1 MVFGRKKRSKSKSG
15 KSAAK
20 RDLVEC
26 SPHRITGGGFFQGLS
41 VGHIEHES
49 HIERYALSTLLL
61 CHDVYRI
68 ESQVGKEPYSLDGQ
82 QKHHIP
88 DFVADTFVEGLRLEV
103 KALAQLARPETLRKY
118 SAVAKGYLTRGVPF
132 ALLVDAQ
139 LEEAPRFRSVKLLAR
154 YVTSQIPDQVAEKA
168 RIALASG
175 AKSIGEIKACA
186 GLQLVDIWTLIAQ
199 RHLCFDWD
207 KPLHAEESPVSL
219 PGQPYEGLKLEN
231 ILRSTRFGGFLAEL
245 ALGRQP
251 TDKQL
256 LADAST
262 WRQHDR
268 PIGPWNFV
276 GGFQRAPLLRDIGDA
291 ERILREADG
300 RRDFGSGQSAW
311 PTRSTKR

>member
-1 MVFGRKKRSKSKSG
+1 MGFGGKKRSKSESNKSP
-15 KSAAK
+15 AK
-20 RDLVEC
+20 RNLVEC

-88 DFVADTFVEGLRLEV
+88 DFVADTFVEGLRIEV
-103 KALAQLARPETLRKY
+103 KALAQLVRPEALGMYT
-118 SAVAKGYLTRGVPF
+118 AVARGYLTRDVPF
-132 ALLVDAQ
+132 AFLVDAQ
-139 LEEAPRFRSVKLLAR
+139 LEETPRFRAVKLLAR
-154 YVTSQIPDQVAEKA
+154 YVTSQISEQVAEKA

-199 RHLCFDWD
+199 RQLCIDWD
-207 KPLHAEESPVSL
+207 KPLHAEESLVSL

-256 LADAST
+256 LADAAA
-262 WRQHDR
+262 WRQRDR
-268 PIGPWNFV
+268 PIGPFNFV
-276 GGFQRAPLLRDIGDA
+276 GGFQGTSILRGLGDA
-291 ERILREADG
+291 ERILREAD
-300 RRDFGSGQSAW
+300 D
-311 PTRSTKR
+311 

>member
-1 MVFGRKKRSKSKSG
+1 MGFGGKKRSKSESNKSP
-15 KSAAK
+15 AK
-20 RDLVEC
+20 RNLVEC

-82 QKHHIP
+82 QKRHIP
-88 DFVADTFVEGLRLEV
+88 DFVVDTFVGGLRLEI
-103 KALAQLARPETLRKY
+103 KALAQLARPEELGKY

-132 ALLVDAQ
+132 AFLVDAQ
-139 LEEAPRFRSVKLLAR
+139 LEDAPRFQSMKLLAR
-154 YVTSQIPDQVAEKA
+154 YVTSQTPDHVVEKA
-168 RIALASG
+168 RIVLASG
-175 AKSIGEIKACA
+175 EKSVGDIKACT
-186 GLQLVDIWTLIAQ
+186 GLQLVDIWSLIAQ

-207 KPLHAEESPVSL
+207 KPLHAEDSLVSL

-256 LADAST
+256 LADAAA
-262 WRQHDR
+262 WRQRDR
-268 PIGPWNFV
+268 PVGPFNFV
-276 GGFQRAPLLRDIGDA
+276 GGFPGAPSLRDLGDA
-291 ERILREADG
+291 ERILREAD
-300 RRDFGSGQSAW
+300 D
-311 PTRSTKR
+311 

>member
-1 MVFGRKKRSKSKSG
+1 MGLGRKNRSKSKSK
-15 KSAAK
+15 KSTQK
-20 RDLVEC
+20 RNLVEC
-26 SPHRITGGGFFQGLS
+26 SPHRITGGGLFPGLS

-49 HIERYALSTLLL
+49 HIERYALSTLIL

-68 ESQVGKEPYSLDGQ
+68 ESQFGNEPYFLDGQ

-88 DFVADTFVEGLRLEV
+88 DFVVDTFVEGLRLEV
-103 KALAQLARPETLRKY
+103 KALAQLVRPESLSKY
-118 SAVAKGYLTRGVPF
+118 SSVAKGYLARGVPLAF
-132 ALLVDAQ
+132 LVDAQ
-139 LEEAPRFRSVKLLAR
+139 LEEAPRFQAVKLLAR
-154 YVTSQIPDQVAEKA
+154 YVTSQIPEQVAEKVRA
-168 RIALASG
+168 TLASG
-175 AKSIGEIKACA
+175 AKSVGEIKACA
-186 GLQLVDIWTLIAQ
+186 GVKLVDIWTLIAQ
-199 RHLCFDWD
+199 RHLSFDWD
-207 KPLHAEESPVSL
+207 KPLHAEVSLVSL

-276 GGFQRAPLLRDIGDA
+276 GGFQRAQPLRDIGDA
-291 ERILREADG
+291 AQILREADG
-300 RRDFGSGQSAW
+300 RRDFGSSQSAW
-311 PTRSTKR
+311 PTRPIKR